1 MRLGDEDAGGEGMI
15 DNIIFLDNDSIV
27 VAECVAGYQTVSDN
41 RSEMDW
47 ERAWNGMRPK
57 RSENQRTVLRIR
69 F

>member
-1 MRLGDEDAGGEGMI
+1 MI